1 LITAPAHLI
10 VAPLAFGL
18 AALLTPI
25 LARLATASGYMDHP
39 GVRKHHPEP
48 TPLLGGVGVALSVAL
63 APLLARLFERH
74 PAAVPE
80 PGVLLGAALSLVL
93 GLIDDRRPMRPAWK
107 LAGQVAA
114 ALCLVLWGPRVDAIR
129 ENPLAMGAAIL
140 GVTALLNAINFLD
153 AMDGVVAAVTPIT
166 AVGFLAIALLFD
178 APADQSIAWALI
190 GAGAGFLLY
199 NAPRAKIFLGDAGS
213 HFLGFALAA
222 LAFQSL
228 TGPVTVPH
236 FAAVSLFVAYPLF
249 DVVFVVVDRLG
260 RGQPVYVGG
269 TDHTTHRLGRRFGPW
284 GTLGVISI
292 LVGAN
297 VLLGIWVWPL
307 PEAQPAIATV
317 LVFALW
323 YAIFGGYLRR
333 ISPTP

>member
-1 LITAPAHLI
+1 MITAPPYLI

-25 LARLATASGYMDHP
+25 LGRVATASGYVDHP
-39 GVRKHHPEP
+39 NLRKRHLHP
-48 TPLLGGVGVALSVAL
+48 TPLLGGVGVAVAVAL
-63 APLLARLFERH
+63 APFLARIFGGPSPH
-74 PAAVPE
+74 VPE
-80 PGVLLGAALSLVL
+80 PGVLVGAVLSLVL
-93 GLIDDRRPMRPAWK
+93 GLVDDRRPMRPAWK

-114 ALCLVLWGPRVDAIR
+114 ALCLVLWGPPVDAIR
-129 ENPLAMGAAIL
+129 SNPIATGVAIL
-140 GVTALLNAINFLD
+140 GVTAFLNAINFLD
-153 AMDGVVAAVTPIT
+153 AMDGVVAIVTPII
-166 AVGFLAIALLFD
+166 AGGFLMVALLFG
-178 APADQSIAWALI
+178 APGDVALAWALI

-222 LAFQSL
+222 LALQTL

-236 FAAVSLFVAYPLF
+236 VAAVSLFLAYPLF
-249 DVVFVVVDRLG
+249 DVVFVVIDRLI
-260 RGQPVYVGG
+260 RRQPIYVGG

-292 LVGAN
+292 LVSAN
-297 VLLGIWVWPL
+297 AALGIWVWPL
-307 PEAQPAIATV
+307 PEAQPAIAAV
-317 LVFALW
+317 LVFGLW
-323 YAIFGGYLRR
+323 YAILGGYLRR